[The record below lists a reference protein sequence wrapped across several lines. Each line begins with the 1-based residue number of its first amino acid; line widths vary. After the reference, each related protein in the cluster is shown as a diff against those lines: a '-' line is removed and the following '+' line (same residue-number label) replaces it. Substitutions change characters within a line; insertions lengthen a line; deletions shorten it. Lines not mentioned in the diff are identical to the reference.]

1 MPTAFERAHAFTA
14 RWEGGLVDHPDDPG
28 GITNHGVSF
37 RWVKDLAEEA
47 RRRCRQEDRRC
58 ENSARQGGPRC
69 EMQALDMDMDGD
81 VDADDIRA
89 CTKEQAAV
97 LFRQHFWDK
106 LGCDALPL
114 PLAVTLYDG
123 AVNMG
128 PGRAVRQ
135 LQAALNLVGENRL
148 DIFEPLAED
157 GIMGPR
163 TREVAQAIAHID
175 ADFYTARQS
184 LRQRDAFYRQLAAR
198 RPSMQAFLNGWRN
211 RVKALGD
218 YLAELEREV

>member
-58 ENSARQGGPRC
+58 ENCARQGGPRC

-89 CTKEQAAV
+89 CTKKQAAV

-123 AVNMG
+123 AVDMG
-128 PGRAVRQ
+128 PRRAKRQ
-135 LQAALNLVGENRL
+135 LQAAPKVVGEDRL
-148 DIFEPLAED
+148 DICAPLAED

-184 LRQRDAFYRQLAAR
+184 LRRRDAFYRQLAAR